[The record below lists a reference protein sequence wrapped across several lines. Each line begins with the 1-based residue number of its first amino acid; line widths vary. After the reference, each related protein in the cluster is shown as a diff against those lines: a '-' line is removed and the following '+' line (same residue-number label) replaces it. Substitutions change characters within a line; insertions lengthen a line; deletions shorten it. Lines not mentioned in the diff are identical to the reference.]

1 MGGGGGETFRWPC
14 ALGSLPSR
22 KYCAV
27 HMRACVHLGLKK
39 SDQKVVTTD
48 SSMWFWVG
56 GGLVSSIWPRFLL
69 ANGCEDPNDWI
80 CVQAWNIR
88 K

>member
-1 MGGGGGETFRWPC
+1 M
-14 ALGSLPSR
+14 ALRPRLTQVLCCT
-22 KYCAV
+22 Y
-27 HMRACVHLGLKK
+27 ACVRAFGAEEKRPKSSHYRFFHVVLG
-39 SDQKVVTTD
+39 
-48 SSMWFWVG
+48 VG